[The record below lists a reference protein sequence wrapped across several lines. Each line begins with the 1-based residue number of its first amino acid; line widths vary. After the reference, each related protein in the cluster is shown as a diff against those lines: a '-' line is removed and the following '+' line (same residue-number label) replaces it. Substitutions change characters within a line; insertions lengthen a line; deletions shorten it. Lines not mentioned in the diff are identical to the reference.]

1 MTFHD
6 VFQRNGLLFT
16 AADPFQRAFRQ
27 IHVLEILQV
36 FEDGFT
42 NVVGL
47 GAPGPTRKLLEA
59 GFRLN

>member
-27 IHVLEILQV
+27 I
-36 FEDGFT
+36 